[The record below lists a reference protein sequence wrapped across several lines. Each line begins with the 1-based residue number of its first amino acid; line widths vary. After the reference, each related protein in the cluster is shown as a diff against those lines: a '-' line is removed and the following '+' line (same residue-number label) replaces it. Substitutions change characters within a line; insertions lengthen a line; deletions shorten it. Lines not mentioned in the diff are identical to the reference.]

1 MKKINTLY
9 WVFTGLFIALTL
21 VSAIP
26 DIMRIPEVVARIT
39 KLGYPA
45 YFVPFI
51 GAVKV
56 LGTVAIVIP
65 GFPRIK
71 EWAYAGFVFDLVG
84 AEYSGIAA
92 GDPTNPLT
100 AVMVGLILLAGS
112 YFSYHKKTTFI
123 DITGASEK

>member
-9 WVFTGLFIALTL
+9 WVFTGLFVALTL

-51 GAVKV
+51 GMVKV
-56 LGTVAIVIP
+56 LGVVAIVTP

-92 GDPTNPLT
+92 GDPANPLT

-112 YFSYHKKTTFI
+112 YFFYHKKSTFI
-123 DITGASEK
+123 YTVEAVRK